1 MERTGMTPMENRRHQ
16 KHRNHCLGEW
26 WSSILLVMTGIYALA
41 YFMAGNIFHCS
52 FVNGFRAILPAC
64 IWEGSFILTGT
75 LQLVSLM
82 CGSFRWRGV
91 ASFLAASLF
100 IWGVLNMLV
109 YERHWHFGIVAWG
122 TFALVNL
129 YTLAR
134 ILAGVIR
141 DYEYSL

>member
-1 MERTGMTPMENRRHQ
+1 MENKQHQ

-41 YFMAGNIFHCS
+41 YFMAGNIFHYS
-52 FVNGFRAILPAC
+52 FINGFRAILPAY

-82 CGSFRWRGV
+82 CRSFRGRGV
-91 ASFLAASLF
+91 ASFFAASLF

-122 TFALVNL
+122 IFALVNL

>member
-1 MERTGMTPMENRRHQ
+1 
-16 KHRNHCLGEW
+16 
-26 WSSILLVMTGIYALA
+26 
-41 YFMAGNIFHCS
+41 
-52 FVNGFRAILPAC
+52 
-64 IWEGSFILTGT
+64 
-75 LQLVSLM
+75 M

-91 ASFLAASLF
+91 ASFFAASLF

-134 ILAGVIR
+134 ILAGEVR
-141 DYEYSL
+141 